1 MAVLCPERLSSTGW
15 YYEWCPVRDEIFAL
29 SDLIVIRAGHA
40 AISHAIQHGKP
51 MVTIPIQNH
60 GEQLGNSEKV
70 ERMKIGIRLEPSKTN
85 AEQIAQA
92 IHKILDDK
100 SYMQNVE
107 KLMKLTDNYDG
118 IKNALEIIR
127 SFL

>member
-1 MAVLCPERLSSTGW
+1 
-15 YYEWCPVRDEIFAL
+15 
-29 SDLIVIRAGHA
+29 
-40 AISHAIQHGKP
+40 
-51 MVTIPIQNH
+51 MVTMPIQNH

-100 SYMQNVE
+100 SYLQNVE
-107 KLMKLTDNYDG
+107 KLKRITDDYNG
-118 IKNALEIIR
+118 IDNALEIIR

>member
-1 MAVLCPERLSSTGW
+1 
-15 YYEWCPVRDEIFAL
+15 
-29 SDLIVIRAGHA
+29 
-40 AISHAIQHGKP
+40 
-51 MVTIPIQNH
+51 
-60 GEQLGNSEKV
+60 LGNSEKV
-70 ERMKIGIRLEPSKTN
+70 ERMKIGIRLEPSKIN

>member
-1 MAVLCPERLSSTGW
+1 
-15 YYEWCPVRDEIFAL
+15 
-29 SDLIVIRAGHA
+29 
-40 AISHAIQHGKP
+40 

-107 KLMKLTDNYDG
+107 KLTKLTDNYDG
-118 IKNALEIIR
+118 IKNALEIIK